1 MSLSLCLCS
10 FRKVVFT
17 LVIITGCLPVCAQ
30 PSVRLQAGVSYIEH
44 LSTGVTVQFRQ
55 KHNVSLLVGTNAF
68 IRTYYFFNA
77 FLQYDRS
84 LAKLKWRNIV
94 PRIGIKG
101 GNSVYTNKYYRWKVV
116 SLIPFIGATVPL
128 RDRVDLLLEAGAAYS
143 LEQEVTR
150 RSFGEIGHYR
160 SPLPEVKL
168 AVLLSLTRKTNP

>member
-1 MSLSLCLCS
+1 MLV
-10 FRKVVFT
+10 FVVA
-17 LVIITGCLPVCAQ
+17 IAYLPVCAQ
-30 PSVRLQAGVSYIEH
+30 PSLRMQTGVSYIEH

-55 KHNVSLLVGTNAF
+55 KHNVSVLVGTNAF
-68 IRTYYFFNA
+68 VRTYYFYNA
-77 FLQYDRS
+77 FLQYDR
-84 LAKLKWRNIV
+84 AFMKWKWKYMV

-128 RDRVDLLLEAGAAYS
+128 RDRLDLLLEAGAAYS

-168 AVLLSLTRKTNP
+168 AVLLSLSRKANP